1 MKLKKRLFINF
12 TNSLFQNTKFF
23 VFCLKN
29 FDAVTSPSSSSLRL
43 QRLSLKMFSGVIS
56 IDRFKLSLTLENYSR
71 FTTSLSFFRKNS
83 VVLVV
88 FKNLI
93 LCHKI
98 STIILGLDLINNIF
112 FFKKSLQNPKIL
124 SLNIKEKF

>member
-12 TNSLFQNTKFF
+12 TNSLFQSQKFF
-23 VFCLKN
+23 VCRLKN
-29 FDAVTSPSSSSLRL
+29 FESLTSPSSSSLRL
-43 QRLSLKMFSGVIS
+43 QRLSLKIFSGIIS
-56 IDRFKLSLTLENYSR
+56 MNRFKLSLTLEKSSI
-71 FTTSLSFFRKNS
+71 FTTSPSFFKTNS

-98 STIILGLDLINNIF
+98 STIIVGLNLINNIF

-124 SLNIKEKF
+124 SLNLKEKF